1 MKKYLFLI
9 VLWASCFKLFAQDY
23 NASLF
28 GCKSDGVTNNMGSIQ
43 YAIDYIAKKGGGKLH
58 FYVGRYL
65 TGTFSLKSNVSIEL
79 HEGAVLV
86 GSSNIFDYSLQDG
99 KRALIVA
106 VGQSNIQIGG
116 KGVIDGQQSLLRSQV
131 AALRQKGNIDLSEKV
146 EDISLI
152 YLKASKN
159 IQINGIMELNLL
171 GAAQFID
178 QCSDVTLS
186 ALDINSPGSIGVY
199 VSNSKTVRLSNVFFQ
214 AIGKALVESEGSQQ
228 VIKENSRLANGKT
241 LSMGCL

>member
-1 MKKYLFLI
+1 MKKYI
-9 VLWASCFKLFAQDY
+9 VLILLWTSCFKLFAQDY

-28 GCKSDGVTNNMGSIQ
+28 GCKSDGITNNMGSIQ

-106 VGQSNIQIGG
+106 VGQSKIQIGG
-116 KGVIDGQQSLLRSQV
+116 KGVIDGQASLLGSQV
-131 AALRQKGNIDLSEKV
+131 MALRKKGYLDLSEKA

-152 YLKASKN
+152 YFKASKG
-159 IQINGIMELNLL
+159 IQISGIMVQNLL
-171 GAAQFID
+171 GTAQFVE
-178 QCSDVTLS
+178 QCEDISLS
-186 ALDINSPGSIGVY
+186 NLDINSPGSIGIY
-199 VSNSKTVRLSNVFFQ
+199 VGNSKSVRVSNVFFK
-214 AIGKALVESEGSQQ
+214 AIEKALVENGTGQE
-228 VIKENSRLANGKT
+228 VIRENIRLANGKKI
-241 LSMGCL
+241 